1 MEVSAHDLVGV
12 GVGVVSV
19 SLGNEVIGGNEV
31 VFGRLTARG
40 QTLTY

>member
-1 MEVSAHDLVGV
+1 MEVSAHDLV

-31 VFGRLTARG
+31 HL
-40 QTLTY
+40 